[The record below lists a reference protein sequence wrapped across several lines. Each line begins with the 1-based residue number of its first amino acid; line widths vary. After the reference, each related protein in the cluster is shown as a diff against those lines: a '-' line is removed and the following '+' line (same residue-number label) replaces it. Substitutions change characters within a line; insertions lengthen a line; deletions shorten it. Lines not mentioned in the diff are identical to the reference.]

1 MNQYFYQLL
10 YQLLQVI
17 LIFHGD
23 MENIKQSGKYV
34 DEIFILCALLS
45 LLVEHHCGKHF
56 NATFVLEKPINIFT
70 FPCSMFREDESYS
83 SYYFFYVKELK
94 ELKGTLRNLINC
106 FLLFFYPLKFT
117 QIGFL
122 TIKELFSH
130 HFFFFY
136 FIYTLYL
143 SQIPLAAKNILL
155 LYNWIKTCFNAC

>member
-1 MNQYFYQLL
+1 MC
-10 YQLLQVI
+10 I
-17 LIFHGD
+17 T
-23 MENIKQSGKYV
+23 
-34 DEIFILCALLS
+34 LS
-45 LLVEHHCGKHF
+45 VSWTPLWK
-56 NATFVLEKPINIFT
+56 TFQCNFR
-70 FPCSMFREDESYS
+70 FREANKYIHISMLDVSGGWISYS

-155 LYNWIKTCFNAC
+155 LYNWIKTCFNVLLIET